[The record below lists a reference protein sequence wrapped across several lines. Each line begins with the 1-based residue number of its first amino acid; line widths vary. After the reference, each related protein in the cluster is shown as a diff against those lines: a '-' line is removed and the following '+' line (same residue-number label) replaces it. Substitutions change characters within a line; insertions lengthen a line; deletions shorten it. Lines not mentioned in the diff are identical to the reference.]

1 MNPNPCHTFGTGER
15 FKPMNPSVSAHTSS
29 EQSRACRSPLSLADG
44 RRGECVPNRRLDRP
58 PGRLHRQ
65 GPSTP
70 LAEIDPKIGRPVGRL
85 LSLPEAA
92 AYLNLSWWTTREL
105 VMGGKLPAVRL
116 PAPRATDGRML
127 RRILIDVRDLD
138 ALIAKWKDCST

>member
-1 MNPNPCHTFGTGER
+1 
-15 FKPMNPSVSAHTSS
+15 MNPSVSAHSSS
-29 EQSRACRSPLSLADG
+29 EQSRACRSPLSLADERG
-44 RRGECVPNRRLDRP
+44 GECVPSRRRDRP

-65 GPSTP
+65 GPSTS
-70 LAEIDPKIGRPVGRL
+70 LAEVDPKIGRPVRRL

-105 VMGGKLPAVRL
+105 VMGGTIPAVRL

-127 RRILIDVRDLD
+127 RRTLIDFADLD
-138 ALIAKWKDCST
+138 RLINTWKCSW